1 MPELIRLRLKY
12 KSPKMEGQI
21 TEKNYPIE
29 WLWVFKSSAP
39 FLFVLT
45 FLLLSYFL
53 DPNDS
58 ETKSTIIVY
67 IGFIILFPVLMALR
81 KLTFQY
87 SVESQFLKLRQG
99 VLKKEERHIPFGV
112 IQNVYVKQSIF
123 DRIFRIASFTLE
135 NASLGAGAGQQP
147 TKYGFLNKSFGKQ
160 KEIEF
165 AGFHGNKVIIPGLKK
180 ENAESLKNI
189 VLQKIKENPIED
201 SQSGL

>member
-1 MPELIRLRLKY
+1 MPELIHLRLKH
-12 KSPKMEGQI
+12 KSPEMESQI

-39 FLFVLT
+39 FLFI
-45 FLLLSYFL
+45 FSLLLISYMF
-53 DPNDS
+53 DPEDP
-58 ETKSTIIVY
+58 ETKQSIMIY
-67 IGFIILFPVLMALR
+67 IGIIILFPTLTVLK
-81 KLTFQY
+81 KLTFHY
-87 SVESQFLKLRQG
+87 SVESQFLTLRQG
-99 VLKKEERHIPFGV
+99 VLKKEERHIPYGV

-123 DRIFRIASFTLE
+123 DRIFKIASFTLE

-189 VLQKIKENPIED
+189 LLQKIKENPIED